1 MNRAACWVAIV
12 SAVVLGSAGLG
23 RAGDA
28 PEAIKAADLTQEL
41 AKDEKATKAKYDG
54 KALVVEGKVVAVQ
67 AKADSAVSITLE
79 GHNEKDKDPIRV
91 VCAFADAQLDAVK
104 KVEKGATVKIKGEF
118 SKSGSSL
125 FQAKVQ
131 LVTCDLVK

>member
-1 MNRAACWVAIV
+1 MLRAGFWVAIA
-12 SAVVLGSAGLG
+12 SAVALGSASPGP
-23 RAGDA
+23 AQEA
-28 PEAIKAADLTQEL
+28 PKAIKAADLTQEL

-67 AKADSAVSITLE
+67 AKPDGAVSITLE
-79 GHNEKDKDPIRV
+79 GHNEKEKDPIRV

-104 KVEKGATVKIKGEF
+104 KVEKGATVKVKGEF
-118 SKSGSSL
+118 FKSGSSL

-131 LVTCDLVK
+131 LIMCDLVK